1 MLDGDVF
8 FFCDNPH
15 QELGQI
21 GGNAA
26 CVSVFARKI
35 LFNTHN

>member
-8 FFCDNPH
+8 FCDNPR

-21 GGNAA
+21 GGNARLPD
-26 CVSVFARKI
+26 S
-35 LFNTHN
+35 FNTFLTLNHY